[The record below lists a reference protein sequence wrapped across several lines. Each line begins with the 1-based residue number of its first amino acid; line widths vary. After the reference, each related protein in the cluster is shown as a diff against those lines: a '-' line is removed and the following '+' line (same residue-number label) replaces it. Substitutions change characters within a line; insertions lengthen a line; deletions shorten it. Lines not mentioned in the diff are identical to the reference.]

1 MQLAALNASPA
12 PRVHVPHYLLMPSAL
27 SRRLLSFGLVCL
39 VLGANRG
46 FAQAT
51 TPTRPPTL
59 DSRAALV
66 ARARAADSLGRTDES
81 FLLHTRLRDGDFQV
95 GDRILVSFEGL
106 GLQRFDTL
114 VVQDGKI
121 LHLVQPMGDL
131 SVNGLLRFEVGDSI
145 SARAAKY
152 FKDETVTTTPLVRL
166 AVSGAVRAPG
176 YYYARRDSPLGDVI
190 MRSGGQDA
198 AADLRNVVIKRG
210 PSILWAKEDVM
221 SALDDGLTIERLN
234 LEPGDEIVVG
244 SRAFANKWLPFVQYG
259 IPLLSAILIPILI
272 QRR

>member
-1 MQLAALNASPA
+1 
-12 PRVHVPHYLLMPSAL
+12 MPSAF

-46 FAQAT
+46 SAQVTA
-51 TPTRPPTL
+51 PTRLPTL
-59 DSRAALV
+59 DSRAALI

-95 GDRILVSFEGL
+95 GDRLLVAFEGL

-114 VVQDGKI
+114 VVQDGK
-121 LHLVQPMGDL
+121 LLRLGQPMGDL

-152 FKDETVTTTPLVRL
+152 FKNETVTTTPLVRL

-244 SRAFANKWLPFVQYG
+244 SRASANKWLPFVQYG